1 MNKLGHILPLALF
14 FAVAGGEASA
24 TIKFDVSHTANKA
37 QETVSEWAK
46 QAQTAFEESTT
57 IQTMIAYG
65 KGVAEMAKWVKEQ
78 KALVDQTISDT
89 VGAVNSVKDTA
100 TSTVSDIQGEV
111 TGTVGDVTG
120 AAGESVAGVAG
131 GAAGAVSAAA
141 SKTKSAQE
149 LLQLKNERS
158 SLESE
163 YEAAAAARK
172 TEFEGQ
178 IKSYQDNNARK
189 EELETKIISNNE
201 TIRFLQEQFDK
212 REAEEKAKS
221 DALIAE
227 VDAKIQNLRDV
238 AAADSMG
245 LATEAAGAFKSLFGN
260 KQSAAE
266 LNKTIANNFIPENED
281 ITSASIKKVRKYRNK
296 TAANDVLTAYATAL
310 QVRINRYEKNEDA
323 QETADSAT
331 MMDGATAAIA
341 MDTQLKVKNME
352 TLLVYTQMLI
362 ADMKMRSAMDLAKL
376 TVYKLRDPSKDV
388 TQFNL
393 DDYKYKKPSKI
404 NKENILNLAKEAGS
418 AAKDLNSSGVT
429 GLLK

>member
-120 AAGESVAGVAG
+120 AA
-131 GAAGAVSAAA
+131 AGAVSAAA
-141 SKTKSAQE
+141 SKTQSAQE

-178 IKSYQDNNARK
+178 IKSYQDNNAAYQQMIAEDPSRK

-296 TAANDVLTAYATAL
+296 TAVNDVLTAYATAL

>member
-141 SKTKSAQE
+141 SKTQSAQE

-178 IKSYQDNNARK
+178 IKSYQDNNAAYQQMIAEDPSRK

-201 TIRFLQEQFDK
+201 TIRFLQDSLINAK
-212 REAEEKAKS
+212 RKKRPKA
-221 DALIAE
+221 
-227 VDAKIQNLRDV
+227 
-238 AAADSMG
+238 
-245 LATEAAGAFKSLFGN
+245 
-260 KQSAAE
+260 
-266 LNKTIANNFIPENED
+266 
-281 ITSASIKKVRKYRNK
+281 
-296 TAANDVLTAYATAL
+296 
-310 QVRINRYEKNEDA
+310 
-323 QETADSAT
+323 
-331 MMDGATAAIA
+331 
-341 MDTQLKVKNME
+341 
-352 TLLVYTQMLI
+352 ML
-362 ADMKMRSAMDLAKL
+362 
-376 TVYKLRDPSKDV
+376 
-388 TQFNL
+388 
-393 DDYKYKKPSKI
+393 
-404 NKENILNLAKEAGS
+404 
-418 AAKDLNSSGVT
+418 
-429 GLLK
+429 

>member
-1 MNKLGHILPLALF
+1 M
-14 FAVAGGEASA
+14 
-24 TIKFDVSHTANKA
+24 
-37 QETVSEWAK
+37 
-46 QAQTAFEESTT
+46 
-57 IQTMIAYG
+57 
-65 KGVAEMAKWVKEQ
+65 
-78 KALVDQTISDT
+78 
-89 VGAVNSVKDTA
+89 
-100 TSTVSDIQGEV
+100 
-111 TGTVGDVTG
+111 
-120 AAGESVAGVAG
+120 
-131 GAAGAVSAAA
+131 
-141 SKTKSAQE
+141 
-149 LLQLKNERS
+149 
-158 SLESE
+158 
-163 YEAAAAARK
+163 
-172 TEFEGQ
+172 
-178 IKSYQDNNARK
+178 
-189 EELETKIISNNE
+189 
-201 TIRFLQEQFDK
+201 
-212 REAEEKAKS
+212 
-221 DALIAE
+221 IAE

-376 TVYKLRDPSKDV
+376 TGYKLRDPSKDV

>member
-120 AAGESVAGVAG
+120 AAGENVAGVAG

-141 SKTKSAQE
+141 SKTQSAQE

-178 IKSYQDNNARK
+178 IKSYQDNNAAYQQMIAEDPSRK

-341 MDTQLKVKNME
+341 MDT
-352 TLLVYTQMLI
+352 
-362 ADMKMRSAMDLAKL
+362 
-376 TVYKLRDPSKDV
+376 
-388 TQFNL
+388 
-393 DDYKYKKPSKI
+393 
-404 NKENILNLAKEAGS
+404 
-418 AAKDLNSSGVT
+418 
-429 GLLK
+429 

>member
-141 SKTKSAQE
+141 SKTQSAQE

-178 IKSYQDNNARK
+178 IKSY
-189 EELETKIISNNE
+189 
-201 TIRFLQEQFDK
+201 
-212 REAEEKAKS
+212 
-221 DALIAE
+221 
-227 VDAKIQNLRDV
+227 
-238 AAADSMG
+238 
-245 LATEAAGAFKSLFGN
+245 
-260 KQSAAE
+260 
-266 LNKTIANNFIPENED
+266 
-281 ITSASIKKVRKYRNK
+281 
-296 TAANDVLTAYATAL
+296 
-310 QVRINRYEKNEDA
+310 
-323 QETADSAT
+323 
-331 MMDGATAAIA
+331 
-341 MDTQLKVKNME
+341 
-352 TLLVYTQMLI
+352 
-362 ADMKMRSAMDLAKL
+362 
-376 TVYKLRDPSKDV
+376 
-388 TQFNL
+388 
-393 DDYKYKKPSKI
+393 
-404 NKENILNLAKEAGS
+404 
-418 AAKDLNSSGVT
+418 
-429 GLLK
+429 

>member
-141 SKTKSAQE
+141 SKTQSAQE
-149 LLQLKNERS
+149 LLQLKMSVRRLNPNMKPPPRP
-158 SLESE
+158 
-163 YEAAAAARK
+163 
-172 TEFEGQ
+172 
-178 IKSYQDNNARK
+178 
-189 EELETKIISNNE
+189 
-201 TIRFLQEQFDK
+201 
-212 REAEEKAKS
+212 AKP
-221 DALIAE
+221 
-227 VDAKIQNLRDV
+227 NLKGR
-238 AAADSMG
+238 
-245 LATEAAGAFKSLFGN
+245 
-260 KQSAAE
+260 
-266 LNKTIANNFIPENED
+266 
-281 ITSASIKKVRKYRNK
+281 
-296 TAANDVLTAYATAL
+296 
-310 QVRINRYEKNEDA
+310 
-323 QETADSAT
+323 
-331 MMDGATAAIA
+331 
-341 MDTQLKVKNME
+341 
-352 TLLVYTQMLI
+352 
-362 ADMKMRSAMDLAKL
+362 
-376 TVYKLRDPSKDV
+376 
-388 TQFNL
+388 
-393 DDYKYKKPSKI
+393 
-404 NKENILNLAKEAGS
+404 
-418 AAKDLNSSGVT
+418 
-429 GLLK
+429 

>member
-141 SKTKSAQE
+141 SKTQSAQE

-178 IKSYQDNNARK
+178 IKSYQDNNAAYQQMIAEDPSRK

-245 LATEAAGAFKSLFGN
+245 LATEAAGAF
-260 KQSAAE
+260 
-266 LNKTIANNFIPENED
+266 
-281 ITSASIKKVRKYRNK
+281 KKVRKYRNK